1 MFVHHCYYGNH
12 HHHRHHL
19 KSWPWKRRRMRWRAI
34 NFPELDPLLLL
45 WLPSPIYV
53 VLMVTTM
60 LVGVR
65 HIFLVTL
72 LFGAGVCK
80 WNSINMN
87 RHTISTIKIIRS
99 FLKDSMCI
107 KHQKTGQNCWK
118 PCYHQSQTIFLL
130 YSNKEGLQNVWNPCC
145 CGISLLANV
154 NISGDWGVINHG
166 LYYSKD

>member
-1 MFVHHCYYGNH
+1 MPQIPPITLTNQQTDGLTENVLVCPKPCSCQILSMGTFYKGLCRLYNLYQKQFKDFENMFVHHCYYGNH
-12 HHHRHHL
+12 HHDRHHL

-34 NFPELDPLLLL
+34 NFTELDPLLLL

-65 HIFLVTL
+65 HIFLATL

-99 FLKDSMCI
+99 FLRDSI
-107 KHQKTGQNCWK
+107 
-118 PCYHQSQTIFLL
+118 
-130 YSNKEGLQNVWNPCC
+130 
-145 CGISLLANV
+145 
-154 NISGDWGVINHG
+154 
-166 LYYSKD
+166 